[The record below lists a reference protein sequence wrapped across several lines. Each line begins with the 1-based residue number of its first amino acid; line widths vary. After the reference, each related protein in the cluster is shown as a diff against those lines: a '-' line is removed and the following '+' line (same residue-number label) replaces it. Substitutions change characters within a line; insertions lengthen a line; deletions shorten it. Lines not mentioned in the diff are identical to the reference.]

1 MCIRCGA
8 LIKAI
13 DAFLEKADS
22 DLAATLGDEGYIE
35 PGETVKAIEKM
46 EESVAEALIAE
57 TDYIIKAVNEADSLA
72 AFQMDIWPGAKEND
86 TLQDDLQAIFRE
98 QFGEIVLQFADYY
111 ISSIE
116 NSGSSV
122 AKADSSIKIVRV
134 SQQTTAWVDGWSK
147 QLASIMKLNSHKEIE
162 SILQKGLEDGAGI
175 QEFTRAIMDSK
186 IRDEWYKARRVAVT
200 EVLTAH
206 RAGQQEAYLQSPSTS
221 MKMWRHT
228 GIYIVGPRANHKDM
242 DGRKVPKDQP
252 FELLG
257 ADGHFYHPMFPGDPS
272 LPPGERIECHCTT
285 QGIVDEDVLGLPLE
299 ERKRLQQEA
308 VDELDDKWFKE
319 QEDRNKA
326 LVGIGDEPLT
336 STPPASTIN
345 SNRENLVSAIKGRF
359 ETQLTEPQR
368 SEFGAILDGMTDDQ
382 IALYE
387 KMSQNHSGNRYHLTG
402 QGAAYYPG
410 EKKVKMDIDSAKWER
425 AAQTGQTAAWQTK
438 FHEESHQLDHI
449 LAEMGIDFNDPDG
462 DFPIGV
468 HAITNTS
475 TVTGKKLLEAIKEDI
490 VAAINQAVADRN
502 AARIALDLDP
512 CIKPITSLSRIPADT
527 KDSLI
532 FWLRDNY
539 PTDKDKAMITLFTD
553 AVGLATDG
561 RITPY
566 KEGFWGHRFQ
576 YNKDRDGSGATSET
590 FATFGSMFLRGDEEQ
605 LAVTKQLMPKT
616 YDAYS
621 DLFSK
626 IIEMVLGGGDIL
638 YP

>member
-1 MCIRCGA
+1 MCIRCGN

-13 DAFLEKADS
+13 DAYIAKADS

-35 PGETVKAIEKM
+35 PQETVEAISSL
-46 EESVAEALIAE
+46 EERVAATLLSE
-57 TDYIIKAVNEADSLA
+57 TDYIIKAVNKADSLA
-72 AFQMDIWPGAKEND
+72 QFQMDIWPKLKEGD
-86 TLQDDLQAIFRE
+86 TLQDDLQAVFLE
-98 QFGEIVLQFADYY
+98 EFGDIVRRFAGLYF
-111 ISSIE
+111 SAIE
-116 NSGSSV
+116 NGGSVTKASV
-122 AKADSSIKIVRV
+122 EIVRV
-134 SQQTTAWVDGWSK
+134 SKQTTAWVQNWS
-147 QLASIMKLNSHKEIE
+147 QELAGIMKLNSHKEIE
-162 SILQKGLEDGAGI
+162 SILTAGLEDGIGI
-175 QEFTRAIMDSK
+175 PEFSRNIMSSG
-186 IRDEWYKARRVAVT
+186 IRDEWYKARRIAVT

-221 MKMWRHT
+221 AKMWRHT
-228 GIYIVGPRANHKDM
+228 GIYINGPRQNHKDM

-257 ADGHFYHPMFPGDPS
+257 ADGHFYHPMFPGDPV

-285 QGIVDEDVLGLPLE
+285 QGVVNEDVLGLPLE

-319 QEDRNKA
+319 QEDRNKELA
-326 LVGIGDEPLT
+326 GIGDEPLT
-336 STPPASTIN
+336 SAPSSSTIN
-345 SNRENLVSAIKGRF
+345 SRKEKLVSAIKGRF

-368 SEFGAILDGMTDDQ
+368 SEFGAILDGMTDDKLE
-382 IALYE
+382 LYE
-387 KMSQNHSGNRYHLTG
+387 RMTQNHSGNCYHMAG

-410 EKKVKMDIDSAKWER
+410 EKKVKMDIDNAKWER
-425 AAQTGQTAAWQTK
+425 SAHTGQTAAWNTK
-438 FHEESHQLDHI
+438 FHEESHQLDHM
-449 LAEMGIDFNDPDG
+449 LAKMELDFYDPGGD

-468 HAITNTS
+468 SAITNTS
-475 TVTGKKLLEAIKEDI
+475 TATGKKLLEAIKKDI
-490 VAAINQAVADRN
+490 IEAINQAVADRN

-512 CIKPITSLSRIPADT
+512 SIKPITSLSRIPADT

-532 FWLRDNY
+532 FWLKDNY
-539 PTDKDKAMITLFTD
+539 QTDRDVAMIEAFTD

-566 KEGFWGHRFQ
+566 KEGFWGHKFQ

-590 FATFGSMFLRGDEEQ
+590 FANFGSMFLRGDEEQ
-605 LAVTKQLMPKT
+605 LAATKQLMPKT
-616 YDAYS
+616 YEAYN

-626 IIEMVLGGGDIL
+626 IIKMVLDGGDIF